1 MEVSDKVAFFDFCET
16 LVDFQTAGAF
26 VDFVREEINDRRVN
40 FRNLCFVY
48 LRKLRII
55 SLIDQKTHWKYSLN
69 KRLKLYQLKGLDIK
83 LLEHLAERY
92 YIEKIRVKFIPD
104 VLNKLKELQV
114 DGFSVGL
121 VSGGYGIYLKYF
133 VEEFGLQFCYSS
145 NIGFSKGRC
154 TGRMVGLDCMR
165 ENKIV
170 IVSEKYSVP
179 PAESQFYTDSKSD
192 LPLLNWVKDGIVVS
206 KGKHQ
211 KWIDNYNFKEII
223 WD

>member
-114 DGFSVGL
+114 EGFSVGL

-145 NIGFSKGRC
+145 NVGFSNGKC
-154 TGRMVGLDCMR
+154 TGQMSGPDCMR
-165 ENKIV
+165 ENKVLILK
-170 IVSEKYSVP
+170 EKYGTP
-179 PAESQFYTDSKSD
+179 PAESFAFSDSISD
-192 LPLLNWVKDGIVVS
+192 LPLLQWVAKGIVVS
-206 KGKHQ
+206 HGRHQ
-211 KWIDNYNFKEII
+211 HWIDNHQLNEII